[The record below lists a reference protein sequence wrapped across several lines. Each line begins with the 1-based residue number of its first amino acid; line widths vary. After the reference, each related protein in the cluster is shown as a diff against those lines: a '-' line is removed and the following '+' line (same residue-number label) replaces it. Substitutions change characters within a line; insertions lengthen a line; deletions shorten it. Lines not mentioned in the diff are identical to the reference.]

1 LAVVPRTNASQQTR
15 GGIPSDAP
23 RPTDVTG
30 AAGDLFQQ
38 AAELIE
44 KQQFSAAIPLLQ
56 KAVILA
62 PNEGRIHH
70 YLGYALWKTHEW
82 NGATAEFE
90 KALKLDP
97 NNPYTKYFQAR
108 IAYSQNHVERAIHLY
123 EEVIVSNS
131 PVFDT
136 YQRLGQAYFRKG
148 DLAKALETT
157 QAALQQ
163 APWDG
168 AVHYQLAKI
177 YQRAGRPD
185 EARQEFESA
194 DRLKKADQT
203 AIQKLLELSEAIQ
216 AKHSDRALKLRDE
229 VLSQSATD
237 PEILTWLGTL
247 LGQGNFYREAMQ
259 PLRRAVELSPA
270 SFEAHYDLGLNLMK
284 LEEYREAETNLEQAL
299 ELRPNSFEVN
309 SLLAVLYVNQNRNT
323 EAIER
328 LRAASRS
335 RPGNVKVLALLGEQY
350 LQGHYFEEATQSLSE
365 AVRLKPDE
373 PRVRYLLI
381 EAYQKNQQ
389 YDKALAVARE
399 ALRLFPSEARA
410 PFEVGQQM
418 ANLGRYQE
426 ARPYYEDAIRIEPSF
441 TEAYDSLGELQ
452 LRNGEYQAALQS
464 FQKAKALDSRNLT
477 ALRGIGQSLIRLKRY
492 QEALPEIAKSIAIHP
507 DDAQLYFELSQVY
520 TRLEN
525 REKAADAASTFQRLR
540 AKEIERQDTERKRSF
555 PPEANARGPYN
566 EPGVSTEAL
575 RASGRLR
582 GRSDSRQSDR

>member
-1 LAVVPRTNASQQTR
+1 MPRTNAGQQSR
-15 GGIPSDAP
+15 RSIPSDAP
-23 RPTDVTG
+23 RPADVTG
-30 AAGDLFQQ
+30 AASDLFQQ
-38 AAELIE
+38 AADLIE
-44 KQQFSAAIPLLQ
+44 KEQFSAAIPLLQ

-62 PNEGRIHH
+62 PNEGPIHH

-97 NNPYTKYFQAR
+97 NDPYTKYFQAR
-108 IAYSQNHVERAIHLY
+108 IAYSQNQVDRAIHLY
-123 EEVIVSNS
+123 EEVINS
-131 PVFDT
+131 DRPIFDT
-136 YQRLGQAYFRKG
+136 YQRLGQAYLRKG

-163 APWDG
+163 TPWDG
-168 AVHYQLAKI
+168 AVHYQLARI
-177 YQRAGRPD
+177 YQRAGRLD

-216 AKHSDRALKLRDE
+216 AKQSDRALKLRDE
-229 VLSQSATD
+229 VLSESAKD

-247 LGQGNFYREAMQ
+247 LGQGDFYREATQ
-259 PLRRAVELSPA
+259 PLRRAAELSPT

-299 ELRPNSFEVN
+299 KLRPNSFEAN
-309 SLLAVLYVNQNRNT
+309 SVLAVLYVNQNRNM
-323 EAIER
+323 EAIEK

-350 LQGHYFEEATQSLSE
+350 LQGHYLEEATQSLSE

-373 PRVRYLLI
+373 PRLRYLLI

-389 YDKALAVARE
+389 YDQALTAARE
-399 ALRLFPSEARA
+399 ALHLFPSEARA

-426 ARPYYEDAIRIEPSF
+426 ARPYYEDAIRIDPSF

-452 LRNGEYQAALQS
+452 LRQGEYQAALQS
-464 FQKAKALDSRNLT
+464 FEKAKGLDSRNLAT
-477 ALRGIGQSLIRLKRY
+477 LRGIGQSLIRLKRY
-492 QEALPEIAKSIAIHP
+492 QEALAEIEKSISLHP
-507 DDAQLYFELSQVY
+507 DDAELYFELSQVH
-520 TRLEN
+520 TRLGN
-525 REKAADAASTFQRLR
+525 REKAADAATTFQGLR
-540 AKEIERQDTERKRSF
+540 VKEIERQEKERKRSF
-555 PPEANARGPYN
+555 LPEANARIP
-566 EPGVSTEAL
+566 
-575 RASGRLR
+575 
-582 GRSDSRQSDR
+582 Q